1 MAVVGIA
8 DVGMG
13 MVQLPMAMLM
23 GVPERAIAG
32 VIHQILR
39 RMIVL
44 VMGIAAAGIVLV
56 AMGMHQPRVA
66 MPMAVTLLQ
75 QQHHTGGHQSS
86 GQQQRR

>member
-13 MVQLPMAMLM
+13 MLQLPMAMLM

-44 VMGIAAAGIVLV
+44 LSRSWCRWGKVDV
-56 AMGMHQPRVA
+56 
-66 MPMAVTLLQ
+66 
-75 QQHHTGGHQSS
+75 
-86 GQQQRR
+86 